1 MVGEQW
7 RLPSLWRLHE
17 LRGFPVFIFAV
28 VGVKLECRTI
38 TVGKLLRTEALHRG
52 YLTAIGLIAK
62 RGWHFLLPLSI
73 IPTCLQRTAP
83 RVLHCVIRCTFSSFS
98 LPRQLGCWFVSNNI
112 WLHLSNDSAM
122 CNEATVILNHNQPA
136 SVQEQ
141 VPFNG
146 DLNNSLAVSEVAE
159 QLAQIGD
166 KVELSYQQRRRQ
178 ENEVGLAMRA
188 VYITLFIA
196 FRFLI

>member
-1 MVGEQW
+1 
-7 RLPSLWRLHE
+7 
-17 LRGFPVFIFAV
+17 
-28 VGVKLECRTI
+28 
-38 TVGKLLRTEALHRG
+38 
-52 YLTAIGLIAK
+52 
-62 RGWHFLLPLSI
+62 
-73 IPTCLQRTAP
+73 
-83 RVLHCVIRCTFSSFS
+83 
-98 LPRQLGCWFVSNNI
+98 
-112 WLHLSNDSAM
+112 M
-122 CNEATVILNHNQPA
+122 CNETTVALNHNQPA

-141 VPFNG
+141 IPFNG

-159 QLAQIGD
+159 QLAEIGD